1 MWKLYDLPKCVIFDR
16 ESQFVT
22 ELMKELNRMLGIKIK
37 LSTLFHLQTD
47 DQTKKIN

>member
-1 MWKLYDLPKCVIFDR
+1 MPKYIIFDR

-22 ELMKELNRMLGIKIK
+22 ELMKELNRMLDIKMK

-47 DQTKKIN
+47 DQTEKQTGN